1 MSSKDGTRGA
11 LLTSRLQSTHVPRV
25 DLRKL
30 AGVEVRG
37 VGAVGCRMKISRL
50 LAGAAPFVLVVLV
63 HYVRFASVSLHGT
76 QPAHPARR
84 LRLHHSE
91 PAEAAAMRAQEPS
104 EPPAT
109 RLARLEDAAVVG
121 EAAAARLK
129 ASRPSAASSL
139 SSADKAA
146 AVAEAA
152 TRRAKC
158 ESYSSHVHALSSSD
172 ATGKMLACAGLLPEP
187 GVGLSEVLT
196 ADRIHALLPP
206 DSVVYLTFCNY
217 AYLHFAQNWWSQ
229 VHRHPTRSAA
239 HVQRMCSA
247 CAAHVRVNVH
257 APYTCAPLP
266 PATRLAPRRCAPLGG
281 MTRWWWRRSTHR
293 PCRRGASCVCTCSTF
308 RSLATRVTSEASVP
322 TRSG

>member
-1 MSSKDGTRGA
+1 
-11 LLTSRLQSTHVPRV
+11 
-25 DLRKL
+25 
-30 AGVEVRG
+30 
-37 VGAVGCRMKISRL
+37 MKIKAL

-76 QPAHPARR
+76 QPTHPARR

-91 PAEAAAMRAQEPS
+91 PALAAAAGRAQESS

-109 RLARLEDAAVVG
+109 RLVRLEAAAAVG
-121 EAAAARLK
+121 EAAAARLE
-129 ASRPSAASSL
+129 ASRPSAASSV
-139 SSADKAA
+139 SSADEAA

-152 TRRAKC
+152 KRRAKC
-158 ESYSSHVHALSSSD
+158 QSYSSHVHALSSSD

-229 VHRHPTRSAA
+229 VHRRPTR
-239 HVQRMCSA
+239 R
-247 CAAHVRVNVH
+247 AAHVRVHVH
-257 APYTCAPLP
+257 TPFTYMCTPPP
-266 PATRLAPRRCAPLGG
+266 PATRLAPRRCAPSGG

-293 PCRRGASCVCTCSTF
+293 PCRPGASCGCMSSTSP
-308 RSLATRVTSEASVP
+308 SLATRVTSEASVP
-322 TRSG
+322 TRRA

>member
-1 MSSKDGTRGA
+1 
-11 LLTSRLQSTHVPRV
+11 
-25 DLRKL
+25 
-30 AGVEVRG
+30 
-37 VGAVGCRMKISRL
+37 MKIKAL

-76 QPAHPARR
+76 QPTHPARR

-91 PAEAAAMRAQEPS
+91 PALAAAAGRAQESS

-109 RLARLEDAAVVG
+109 RLARLEAAAAVG
-121 EAAAARLK
+121 EAAAARLD
-129 ASRPSAASSL
+129 ASRPSAASSVA
-139 SSADKAA
+139 SAADEAA

-152 TRRAKC
+152 KRRAKC
-158 ESYSSHVHALSSSD
+158 QSYSSHVHALSSSD

-229 VHRHPTRSAA
+229 VHRRPTR
-239 HVQRMCSA
+239 R
-247 CAAHVRVNVH
+247 AAHVRVHVH
-257 APYTCAPLP
+257 TPFTYMCTPPP
-266 PATRLAPRRCAPLGG
+266 PATRLAPRRCAPSGG

-293 PCRRGASCVCTCSTF
+293 PCRPGASCGCMSSTSQ
-308 RSLATRVTSEASVP
+308 SLATRVTSEASVP
-322 TRSG
+322 TRRA